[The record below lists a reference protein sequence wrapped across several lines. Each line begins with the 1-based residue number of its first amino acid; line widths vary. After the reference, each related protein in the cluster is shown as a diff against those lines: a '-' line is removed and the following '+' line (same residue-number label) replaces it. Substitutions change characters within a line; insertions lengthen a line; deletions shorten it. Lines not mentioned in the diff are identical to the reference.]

1 MVQVEAAVEAGEGWR
16 TEEMT
21 RGNKPSSWWRQRM
34 EERGRRIV
42 KTEFKD
48 FEPELGGER
57 RRVYENQDREGMHIN
72 WSASGWK

>member
-16 TEEMT
+16 TVEMT
-21 RGNKPSSWWRQRM
+21 RAINRGGDSGWR
-34 EERGRRIV
+34 RGRRIV

-48 FEPELGGER
+48 FEHELGGER